1 MSSAWF
7 YIIILLAIILAFT
20 IIKKVASCLL
30 KTLAFVLLL
39 VFIGIIYLLFQ

>member
-7 YIIILLAIILAFT
+7 YIVIIMAIILAFT

-30 KTLAFVLLL
+30 KTLAFLLL
-39 VFIGIIYLLFQ
+39 LLFVGILYLLFQ